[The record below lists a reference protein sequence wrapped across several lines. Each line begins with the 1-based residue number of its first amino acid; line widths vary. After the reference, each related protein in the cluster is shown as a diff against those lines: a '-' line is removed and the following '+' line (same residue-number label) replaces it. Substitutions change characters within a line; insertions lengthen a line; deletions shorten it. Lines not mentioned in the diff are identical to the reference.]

1 MSKKQAVYSPEF
13 RQQMVDLVRAG
24 RSASELARE
33 FGCHNTSIAYWV
45 RQADRLGVTP
55 LSGAPLSA
63 SEREELAKLRK
74 RVKQLET
81 ERDIL
86 SKATAWFANNGAPTP
101 TSFTRS

>member
-1 MSKKQAVYSPEF
+1 VYSPEF

-24 RSASELARE
+24 RSASELA
-33 FGCHNTSIAYWV
+33 
-45 RQADRLGVTP
+45 
-55 LSGAPLSA
+55 
-63 SEREELAKLRK
+63 KLRK

-81 ERDIL
+81 QRDIL